1 MKTWV
6 RKTLNVGALAAGA
19 LLFAPGAAH
28 ADVNSQSSGANI
40 GVLNGTQVI
49 APVSVPVN
57 LTGNSDSV
65 LGFGTAA
72 AQSGNFI
79 ESGKAEGGKNRRVVV
94 RGGDQVGQV
103 SQGNFGIGNGTQ
115 VYMPVSLPVN
125 MVGNGVSFLGITSA
139 AGTGVNRIESGK
151 EECRGGAGRACRGG
165 KVVGQSSTGNVGLFN
180 GTQFY
185 TPVSI
190 PVNMCG
196 NSLAVLALTQ
206 AQASCVNN
214 IESAKV
220 TEKKSAGHSRSA
232 AKTES
237 GIPDVLTQSTAGNF
251 GIGNGTQVAAP
262 INIPVN
268 ICGNSFALLGA
279 TNAGASCANNIGTSG
294 CVSSVT
300 VVKGCK
306 GNRPAR
312 PARPAT
318 RPDNAGDNDDQYA
331 GDNDDRYGDQGRKG
345 AKKAMVGESSG
356 IESIDGLT
364 QSLSNAGGLNVAGLN
379 VMDTLNK

>member
-6 RKTLNVGALAAGA
+6 RKTLNVGVLAAGV

-28 ADVNSQSSGANI
+28 ADVNSQSTGGNL
-40 GVLNGTQVI
+40 GVLNGTQVL

-57 LTGNSDSV
+57 LTGNADNVLLGYANGTGQSV
-65 LGFGTAA
+65 
-72 AQSGNFI
+72 NNI
-79 ESGKAEGGKNRRVVV
+79 ESGKAEGGKRRPIR
-94 RGGDQVGQV
+94 RGGDQVQQV

-115 VYMPVSLPVN
+115 VYMPISLPVN

-151 EECRGGAGRACRGG
+151 QECKGGRGCGG
-165 KVVGQSSTGNVGLFN
+165 GGHLVGQSSTGNVGFLN

-185 TPVSI
+185 TPVNI

-196 NSLAVLALTQ
+196 NSLSVLGLTQ
-206 AQASCVNN
+206 AQGACVNN
-214 IESAKV
+214 IESARV
-220 TEKKSAGHSRSA
+220 TEKKSTGHSRSA

-237 GIPDVLTQSTAGNF
+237 GIPDVLTQTSGGNF
-251 GIGNGTQVAAP
+251 GIGNGTQIAAP

-268 ICGNSFALLGA
+268 ICGNSFSFLGA
-279 TNAGASCANNIGTSG
+279 TNAAGSCANNIGTSG
-294 CVSSVT
+294 PSCDRGVK
-300 VVKGCK
+300 VVKNCK
-306 GNRPAR
+306 AHRPAN
-312 PARPAT
+312 

-331 GDNDDRYGDQGRKG
+331 GDNGADKYGDQGRKN
-345 AKKAMVGESSG
+345 AKKAGMNESG
-356 IESIDGLT
+356 GLEGIDGLT

>member
-65 LGFGTAA
+65 LGFGTA
-72 AQSGNFI
+72 
-79 ESGKAEGGKNRRVVV
+79 EGGRRRGVVV

-151 EECRGGAGRACRGG
+151 EECGGGGARGCRGG
-165 KVVGQSSTGNVGLFN
+165 RLVGQSSTGNVGLFN

-196 NSLAVLALTQ
+196 
-206 AQASCVNN
+206 
-214 IESAKV
+214 
-220 TEKKSAGHSRSA
+220 
-232 AKTES
+232 
-237 GIPDVLTQSTAGNF
+237 
-251 GIGNGTQVAAP
+251 
-262 INIPVN
+262 
-268 ICGNSFALLGA
+268 
-279 TNAGASCANNIGTSG
+279 
-294 CVSSVT
+294 
-300 VVKGCK
+300 
-306 GNRPAR
+306 
-312 PARPAT
+312 
-318 RPDNAGDNDDQYA
+318 
-331 GDNDDRYGDQGRKG
+331 
-345 AKKAMVGESSG
+345 
-356 IESIDGLT
+356 
-364 QSLSNAGGLNVAGLN
+364 
-379 VMDTLNK
+379 